1 MTRVLPLHVD
11 IPTASRVVTRY
22 EVYLNFQTENAP
34 AGGGRVA
41 LTQDLRA
48 ATIRP
53 GQQPFTRLARF
64 MPRFR

>member
-1 MTRVLPLHVD
+1 M
-11 IPTASRVVTRY
+11 
-22 EVYLNFQTENAP
+22 NFQTENAP
-34 AGGGRVA
+34 GVGGGGGVA

-48 ATIRP
+48 AMIRP